1 MASPLRLA
9 SKPSP
14 KSLTHVTWLPDNHHV
29 DNMVRPE
36 LDSPDTLLGQ
46 LQRGR
51 GAGYLWAL
59 EEKKERVHQHLVV
72 CITDDPRYDRQLES
86 RSFFYADLGL
96 TIGLDIRLL
105 AEHLERH
112 DERDLQ
118 GWSAELTIY
127 TLGALASR
135 GMHEA
140 VAILR
145 DYVDRG
151 FWWGHAL
158 DELKELGEPEA
169 VESLLQVVERRI
181 RGEESLTEK
190 FFGAFVEDFPW
201 SDWRERSEVVA
212 EALRAVDAVRRPV
225 PAFETM
231 ETEEILQRVD
241 RVHWVSAG
249 RVLAGRRGEDDV
261 HAIVAAARSGAPASR
276 VAALSALARL
286 QHPETID
293 LALAAL
299 RGDDPSRFIQS
310 RAIRALKSLPPDQML
325 EHARWWLDADEWAV
339 RKAGGSYLADH
350 AVPEDAER
358 LRSALH
364 NALAR
369 GNEDGAWTYVRGLRR
384 LRGLGPFP
392 EIEEYFERTPSS
404 RGRLA
409 AAEALAATSQEFPM
423 NYARECLWDCEEDTQ
438 LVGCRLVD
446 LSLPGVVG
454 RLKELAGDPVTDD
467 ELKAEIRQ
475 RLA

>member
-1 MASPLRLA
+1 
-9 SKPSP
+9 
-14 KSLTHVTWLPDNHHV
+14 
-29 DNMVRPE
+29 
-36 LDSPDTLLGQ
+36 
-46 LQRGR
+46 
-51 GAGYLWAL
+51 
-59 EEKKERVHQHLVV
+59 
-72 CITDDPRYDRQLES
+72 
-86 RSFFYADLGL
+86 
-96 TIGLDIRLL
+96 
-105 AEHLERH
+105 
-112 DERDLQ
+112 
-118 GWSAELTIY
+118 
-127 TLGALASR
+127 
-135 GMHEA
+135 
-140 VAILR
+140 
-145 DYVDRG
+145 VDRG

-169 VESLLQVVERRI
+169 VEGLLHVVERRI
-181 RGEESLTEK
+181 RGEESLTER

-212 EALRAVDAVRRPV
+212 EALRAVDTIRRAV

-231 ETEEILQRVD
+231 ETEEILQSVD

-261 HAIVAAARSGAPASR
+261 HAIIAAARSGAPASR

-299 RGDDPSRFIQS
+299 REEDPSRFIQS
-310 RAIRALKSLPPDQML
+310 RAIWALKSLPPDQML

-350 AVPEDAER
+350 AVPEDA
-358 LRSALH
+358 
-364 NALAR
+364 
-369 GNEDGAWTYVRGLRR
+369 G
-384 LRGLGPFP
+384 
-392 EIEEYFERTPSS
+392 
-404 RGRLA
+404 GRLA